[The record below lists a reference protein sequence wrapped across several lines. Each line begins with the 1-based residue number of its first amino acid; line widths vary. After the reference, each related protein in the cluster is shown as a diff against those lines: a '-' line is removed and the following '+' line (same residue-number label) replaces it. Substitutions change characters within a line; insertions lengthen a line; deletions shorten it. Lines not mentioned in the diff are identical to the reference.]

1 MDATLTVTLFYLP
14 AEELLAVLRQHLPE
28 LARTLNLHGQ
38 HPSPPGMTILAAVAW
53 VALAM
58 TAWVSMRLLRFL
70 RRMAEFGFSNLH
82 HQCRLAGSV
91 LRTWLTLRRQQV
103 EGTSV
108 RLRPAALGMATEF
121 SSTDL
126 SILGAVARLTA
137 GFSTSAPELA
147 DLLGL
152 RPVEIQKSLE
162 KLYRNKLLDT
172 TLGSTDGFDNYVI
185 STSGAVLMA
194 MMSRN

>member
-1 MDATLTVTLFYLP
+1 MDATLTVTFFYLP
-14 AEELLAVLRQHLPE
+14 AEELLALLRQHSPE
-28 LARTLNLHGQ
+28 LARTLNLDGQ
-38 HPSPPGMTILAAVAW
+38 DPSPSGMAILAAVAW
-53 VALAM
+53 VAVAM
-58 TAWVSMRLLRFL
+58 TAWLGLRLLRYL
-70 RRMAEFGFSNLH
+70 RRMAEFGFSNLR
-82 HQCRLAGSV
+82 HQCRLAGSAV
-91 LRTWLTLRRQQV
+91 RTWLTLRRRQV
-103 EGTSV
+103 QGTSV
-108 RLRPAALGMATEF
+108 RLRPASLGMATEF

-126 SILGAVARLTA
+126 SILGAAARLAA